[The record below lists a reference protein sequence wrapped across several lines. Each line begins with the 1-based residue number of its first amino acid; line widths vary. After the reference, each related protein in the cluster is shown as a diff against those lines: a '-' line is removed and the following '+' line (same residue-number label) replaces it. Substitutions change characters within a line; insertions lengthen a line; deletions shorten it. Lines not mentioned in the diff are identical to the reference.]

1 MTDKTKYKS
10 VAIDHDCYKKIEEL
24 ALSLHPGVTLSRAQ
38 VVKILVNNKC
48 LEDEKY
54 SYEYEVK
61 LMDKIHEIRVEEV
74 HDHDEGKYFYRVY
87 MEINETIK
95 IIGESEIKPELIR
108 YTSKVY

>member
-54 SYEYEVK
+54 SYESVSYTHLTLPTNREV
-61 LMDKIHEIRVEEV
+61 
-74 HDHDEGKYFYRVY
+74 
-87 MEINETIK
+87 
-95 IIGESEIKPELIR
+95 
-108 YTSKVY
+108 